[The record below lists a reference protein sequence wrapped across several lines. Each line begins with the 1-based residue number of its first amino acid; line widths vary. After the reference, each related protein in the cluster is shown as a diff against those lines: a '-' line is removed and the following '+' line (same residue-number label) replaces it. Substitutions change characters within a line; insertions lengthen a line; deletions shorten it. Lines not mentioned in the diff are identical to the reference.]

1 MKLTF
6 LTNDIYDDYEYV
18 DQENK
23 CYLCN
28 ANTMKFVTTILQ
40 KTNNICKTCELCNFI
55 VNFKKSYIGK
65 FIFVYSK
72 LNQEI
77 INKKTMDY
85 YKKYNKIP
93 LPIEIDNKCK
103 FIKISP
109 FILSKIFDICLFDD
123 IQYFKNYKIM
133 FTGEMF
139 RKNYQMKNVF
149 VGGLIQQKKY
159 DNEYFDLEL
168 HDFTDIEL
176 KVINKYSDLI
186 NKMNNILSMN
196 IQSSLNSKIK
206 DLI

>member
-72 LNQEI
+72 LNQE
-77 INKKTMDY
+77 NF
-85 YKKYNKIP
+85 
-93 LPIEIDNKCK
+93 L
-103 FIKISP
+103 
-109 FILSKIFDICLFDD
+109 
-123 IQYFKNYKIM
+123 IM
-133 FTGEMF
+133 
-139 RKNYQMKNVF
+139 N
-149 VGGLIQQKKY
+149 
-159 DNEYFDLEL
+159 
-168 HDFTDIEL
+168 
-176 KVINKYSDLI
+176 
-186 NKMNNILSMN
+186 
-196 IQSSLNSKIK
+196 
-206 DLI
+206 